1 MSSTSNP
8 TVTICDPDGT
18 PAEVSN
24 NGLKVDV
31 GDNIELTVGDVVKA
45 EQDTPEELKV
55 LVHGHSDGGVYYPL
69 QCNTDGKL
77 TLDPAS
83 SINMSG
89 LVLSDTELLSPA
101 LLADNTANP
110 TITQISSYP
119 MVYDGSTWDRMRGT
133 SADGLLVNLG
143 TNNEVL
149 LESGSTTIV
158 SEIEEDVNL
167 GTVPDLNI
175 ATIPD
180 VTSDDP
186 NTLMVGVFGNTETNG
201 TGSWKSPTVSPTGQ
215 FAVANTNDAD
225 DMRVGIWG
233 NTEID
238 GSGTYRIPEVS
249 SLGGLHVSVE
259 NPNLGV
265 RGDVADNDPVT
276 AYPVTIG
283 AKAFGND
290 WSSPDAVHA
299 GDSASL
305 ITDLSRSLWVSEKPA
320 QTWSEDGPFTLDGTQ
335 ESLSDL
341 MGSVKTALKEII
353 IQASID
359 NTGYVSV
366 VTDEAATLGDGIR
379 MDAGDLLT
387 LRISD
392 NRPIAVIGSDATQ
405 KINLMTL

>member
-265 RGDVADNDPVT
+265 RGDVADNDPVPD
-276 AYPVTIG
+276 YPVTIG
-283 AKAFGND
+283 AKVFGND
-290 WSSPDAVHA
+290 WAGADTIHA

-366 VTDEAATLGDGIR
+366 VTDSAATLGDGIR
-379 MDAGDLLT
+379 LDAGDLLT

>member
-8 TVTICDPDGT
+8 RITICDPDGT

-31 GDNIELTVGDVVKA
+31 GSNIELTVGDVVTA

-69 QCNTDGKL
+69 KCNADGKL

-83 SINMSG
+83 TINMSG
-89 LVLSDTELLSPA
+89 LIFSDTELLTPA
-101 LLADNTANP
+101 VLADDTVNP

-143 TNNEVL
+143 SNNDVTV
-149 LESGSTTIV
+149 SGTATV
-158 SEIEEDVNL
+158 TQAGDVNI
-167 GTVPDLNI
+167 GTM
-175 ATIPD
+175 PD
-180 VTSDDP
+180 VASDDP
-186 NTLMVGVFGNTETNG
+186 NTLMVGIFGNTAID
-201 TGSWKSPTVSPTGQ
+201 GSGGWKSPTVSPAGQ
-215 FAVANTNDAD
+215 FAVANTIDAD

-238 GSGTYRIPEVS
+238 GTGTYRMPEVS
-249 SLGGLHVSVE
+249 ATGSLHVSVQ
-259 NPNLGV
+259 NTAV
-265 RGDVADNDPVT
+265 RIEGIEEDNDPIGD
-276 AYPVTIG
+276 YPVTIG
-283 AKAFGND
+283 AKVFGTD
-290 WSSPDAVHA
+290 WTDADTINEGDAVH
-299 GDSASL
+299 L
-305 ITDLSRSLWVSEKPA
+305 ITDMDRALWVIEKPS
-320 QTWSEDGPFTLDGTQ
+320 QSWDEIGPLTLDGTQ
-335 ESLSDL
+335 ETLADL
-341 MGSVKTALKEII
+341 MGVTKTNLKEII

-392 NRPIAVIGSDATQ
+392 NRPVALIGSDATQ
-405 KINLMTL
+405 KINLMTVR

>member
-8 TVTICDPDGT
+8 RITICDPDGT

-31 GDNIELTVGDVVKA
+31 GSNIELTVGDVVTA

-69 QCNTDGKL
+69 KCNADGKL

-83 SINMSG
+83 TINMSG
-89 LVLSDTELLSPA
+89 LIFSDTELLTPA
-101 LLADNTANP
+101 VLADDTVNP

-143 TNNEVL
+143 SNN
-149 LESGSTTIV
+149 
-158 SEIEEDVNL
+158 D
-167 GTVPDLNI
+167 
-175 ATIPD
+175 
-180 VTSDDP
+180 
-186 NTLMVGVFGNTETNG
+186 
-201 TGSWKSPTVSPTGQ
+201 
-215 FAVANTNDAD
+215 VANNDPD
-225 DMRVGIWG
+225 DMKVGIWG

-238 GSGTYRIPEVS
+238 GTGTYRIPEVS
-249 SLGGLHVSVE
+249 ATGNLHVSVQNTAIRTE
-259 NPNLGV
+259 GAIV
-265 RGDVADNDPVT
+265 DNDPIGN
-276 AYPVTIG
+276 YPVTIG
-283 AKAFGND
+283 AKVFGND
-290 WSSPDAVHA
+290 WSGADTIHAGDAVH
-299 GDSASL
+299 L
-305 ITDLSRSLWVSEKPA
+305 ITDMHRVLWVSEKPS
-320 QTWSEDGPFTLDGTQ
+320 QTWSEGGPFTLDGTQ
-335 ESLSDL
+335 ETLSDL
-341 MGSVKTALKEII
+341 MGVTETDLKEII

-366 VTDEAATLGDGIR
+366 VTDSAATLGDGIR

-405 KINLMTL
+405 KINIMTI